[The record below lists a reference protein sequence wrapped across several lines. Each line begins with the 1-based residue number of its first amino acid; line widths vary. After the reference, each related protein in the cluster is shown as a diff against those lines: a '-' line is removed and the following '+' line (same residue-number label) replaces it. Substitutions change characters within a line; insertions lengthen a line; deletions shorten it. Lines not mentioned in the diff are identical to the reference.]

1 VRRTLFFLLATAL
14 IFGACNESGGGGGD
28 AAEDPQAALS
38 SAVGALGESD
48 GIATTF
54 TIESTVESLA
64 AASEG
69 DMTEEDAQKILDSSI
84 FFRAK
89 GETPETG
96 QAEIVVDVAGNLVE
110 MRVLEDTLYLRAD
123 VRDLVD
129 EFEGNQAEV
138 DEFVATAPPGFEFAG
153 PLAEGEWIAIE
164 GAKEFGQQMGAPS
177 PDDELQKQFA
187 DSLQTAVED
196 NSEVTSEGSDDQGD
210 HVQAA
215 VQIKP
220 LYESLQKTFG
230 SLNVPGAALP
240 EATDIPDETLL
251 VDFWIQDD
259 QLSQIQIDVTQFR
272 EWEGAEMP
280 EGVEELVL
288 NVDLEE
294 NTDEVEVPEAAA
306 NVDFQ
311 QLIQGFFGGM
321 TGGSTESAP
330 AAPGGDVCS
339 QLVGAPP
346 EVLEQFAEECPEL
359 QPK

>member
-1 VRRTLFFLLATAL
+1 MRRTLAFLITTVFV
-14 IFGACNESGGGGGD
+14 FGACNQSGGGGGD

-38 SAVGALGESD
+38 SAVSALGEAD
-48 GIATTF
+48 GLATTV
-54 TIESTVESLA
+54 TIESTVESLT

-69 DMTEEDAQKILDSSI
+69 DMTEEQAQQILDSSI

-89 GETPETG
+89 GETPEEAQVEVIVDIAG
-96 QAEIVVDVAGNLVE
+96 SLAEFRALS
-110 MRVLEDTLYLRAD
+110 DTFYIRAD

-129 EFEGNQAEV
+129 QLGGDQAEV
-138 DEFVATAPPGFEFAG
+138 DTFVQTAPPGFEFAG

-164 GAKEFGQQMGAPS
+164 GAQEFSQQFGAPS
-177 PDDELQKQFA
+177 PDAELQKEFA
-187 DSLQTAVED
+187 NSLKTAVEE

-220 LYESLQKTFG
+220 LYESLQKTLG

-240 EATDIPDETLL
+240 TATDIPDETLL
-251 VDFWIQDD
+251 VDFWIQDE
-259 QLSQIQIDVTQFR
+259 QLSQVQIDVTQFK

-280 EGVEELVL
+280 EGVEELTL
-288 NVDLEE
+288 NLDLEE
-294 NTDEVEVPEAAA
+294 STDDVEAPEAAA
-306 NVDFQ
+306 TIDFQ
-311 QLIQGFFGGM
+311 QLLQGFLGGM
-321 TGGSTESAP
+321 TGGGAAP
-330 AAPGGDVCS
+330 APAEGDVCS